1 MLDDVYELF
10 SKEEIFFQQLF
21 WKSEISE
28 ISEKLCHSENLTL
41 WKSENY
47 EKLCHSENLKFK
59 KSDNSEILKV

>member
-28 ISEKLCHSENLTL
+28 KSEKLCHSENLTL

>member
-28 ISEKLCHSENLTL
+28 ISEKLCHSENL
-41 WKSENY
+41 
-47 EKLCHSENLKFK
+47 KFK